1 MDICNA
7 ICRLAGAKYICRS
20 LEREAS
26 RKYKCGVWFR
36 FLLWVATENMEHKVY
51 RGIPATQKLY
61 RLAVS
66 GFDRWNGPGDWRFR
80 WLTVG
85 RNRGVEA

>member
-1 MDICNA
+1 
-7 ICRLAGAKYICRS
+7 
-20 LEREAS
+20 
-26 RKYKCGVWFR
+26 
-36 FLLWVATENMEHKVY
+36 VY